1 MRWRPMPV
9 GASVEE
15 RIARYEALAEECRRK
30 AEEVH
35 HGFLRDQYLH
45 IASQWQELADS
56 LKKRPFL

>member
-1 MRWRPMPV
+1 MPV
-9 GASVEE
+9 RASVEE